1 MNMETQKVD
10 EDDLALSA
18 VKEKER
24 LIMTME
30 TQDFDESN
38 LSETVK
44 QRQTDATKMMLMET
58 QNFSDD
64 SQLSKTSDTAVKQQL
79 QQPSD
84 DEISRMMLMETQNF
98 DESDILSKS
107 TSDVTKMPTSDIMSM
122 ETQRFDGK
130 IEAEKRKNESKD
142 SAVIFDVE
150 TQPFEAAPDQEMNEV
165 EEEVIVPVKAYK
177 LGEADID
184 DESYDDDSDKHNL
197 CETTAE
203 VTVEEATAIEVIQKS
218 VNIFEAETQLLDESC
233 ASPKLVNPDLD
244 LPVNPELV
252 VPANPDAEKSA
263 SHDGDDT
270 RSNASEDLLAEV
282 SQESLEDAAELEE
295 QQNTETDESK
305 VAEDENAE
313 SKVTEPD
320 AEEYEEQYLG
330 ATQLFDANDS
340 ENFVENENDEDNV
353 EELRKEEP
361 DAKV

>member
-1 MNMETQKVD
+1 
-10 EDDLALSA
+10 
-18 VKEKER
+18 
-24 LIMTME
+24 MTME

-130 IEAEKRKNESKD
+130 IEAEKRKNENKD
-142 SAVIFDVE
+142 SAAIFDVE
-150 TQPFEAAPDQEMNEV
+150 TQPFEAAPDQEMKEV

-197 CETTAE
+197 CETTTE
-203 VTVEEATAIEVIQKS
+203 VTEDEATAIEVNEKS
-218 VNIFEAETQLLDESC
+218 VNIFEAETQPLDESC
-233 ASPKLVNPDLD
+233 ASPKLVSPDLD

-252 VPANPDAEKSA
+252 IPANPELVLPANTEAGKSA

-295 QQNTETDESK
+295 QQDTENDESR
-305 VAEDENAE
+305 VAEEENAE

-340 ENFVENENDEDNV
+340 ENFVENENEEDNV

-361 DAKV
+361 DAKVKKIHQRMNF